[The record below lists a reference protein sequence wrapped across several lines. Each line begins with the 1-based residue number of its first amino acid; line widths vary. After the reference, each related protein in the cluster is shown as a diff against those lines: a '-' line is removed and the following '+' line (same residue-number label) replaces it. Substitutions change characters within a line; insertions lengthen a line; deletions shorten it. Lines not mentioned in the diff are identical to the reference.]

1 MKTLRELTVISAAL
15 PFLAA
20 FGAVAAAVA
29 HPSLLVLRPDPQLE
43 VGHGVVGVATQVA
56 GLG

>member
-1 MKTLRELTVISAAL
+1 MKKLTVIRAAHL
-15 PFLAA
+15 VLAA
-20 FGAVAAAVA
+20 AGAVTAAVA
-29 HPSLLVLRPDPQLE
+29 HPALLVLRPDAQLN